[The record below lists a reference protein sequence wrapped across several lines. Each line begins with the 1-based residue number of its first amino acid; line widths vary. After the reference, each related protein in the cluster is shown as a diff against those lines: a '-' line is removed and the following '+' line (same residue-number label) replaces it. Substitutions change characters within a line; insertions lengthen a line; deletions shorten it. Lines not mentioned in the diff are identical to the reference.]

1 MGDAKR
7 RRQTLGDRY
16 GQGAT
21 NQSTQWEIAAEYDRA
36 WVERFSTSLRSGPA
50 WQSFS
55 TRDRQTIET
64 ANRAFLVR
72 NQTQQVVVFPC
83 VRPDLAGAEL
93 NSLLVQLTE
102 ANTQPHRQITPK
114 EHRQITRLV
123 WSV

>member
-7 RRQTLGDRY
+7 RKQTLGDRY

-21 NQSTQWEIAAEYDRA
+21 NRSTQWEIVAEYDRA
-36 WVERFSTSLRSGPA
+36 WVERFSASLRSGSN
-50 WQSFS
+50 WLSFS
-55 TRDRQTIET
+55 TKDRQTIET

-72 NQTQQVVVFPC
+72 NHTQQVVVFPC
-83 VRPDLAGAEL
+83 LRSDLAGAEL
-93 NSLLVQLTE
+93 NSLLVQLE
-102 ANTQPHRQITPK
+102 ANTQPQRQITPK